1 MRMEWMR
8 SAIALIAM
16 LTLAACAGDGSS
28 PAATPTSTPVPT
40 TTATVPPSA
49 TPTITPSATA
59 TVIPSATLTVA
70 PSPSFTVTAAPTDTA
85 TPSPSSTGTATPTP
99 EPSATP
105 SASASSQYLAP
116 GPDGVGVMTMTFTD
130 SSRPTMANG
139 TYAGSASRRLVTEIW
154 YPIDASLG
162 VAGKDVRNAPFIA
175 DGQRH
180 PLILWSHGFLDFR
193 TGETYLAH
201 QLATYGYIVAA
212 PDFPLTNM
220 NAPGG
225 ANVDDVVNQPGD
237 VSFLIDQ
244 LLALDA
250 DAGSNFS
257 GTIDSDR
264 IAVAG
269 LSLGGLTTTLTAFH
283 PTLRDPRVRAAV
295 SLAGPGCFLGASF
308 YQNATVPL
316 LMINGSIDA
325 IVPYQQNAVFGYG
338 EAHAPKYLVT
348 LAAGSHTGFSGAAT
362 ILFEN
367 LNNPDDVGC
376 SALVG
381 TLGDSGTTLLDLLGG
396 ADAGIIAGD
405 CPAACSDPTPRPR
418 AMRPS
423 RQHDLTI
430 LSVLPFLQAELR
442 GDTAA
447 RDFLESTLAAENQDA
462 TVQFER

>member
-1 MRMEWMR
+1 MAMGWTR
-8 SAIALIAM
+8 SAIALAAM
-16 LTLAACAGDGSS
+16 LTLAGCAGDGSS

-40 TTATVPPSA
+40 ATVTVPPSA
-49 TPTITPSATA
+49 TPVVVPSATA
-59 TVIPSATLTVA
+59 TVLPSATATIAPVA
-70 PSPSFTVTAAPTDTA
+70 TFTATAAPTETA
-85 TPSPSSTGTATPTP
+85 TPSPSSTGTATP

-105 SASASSQYLAP
+105 SVSASSQYLAP
-116 GPDGVGVMTMTFTD
+116 GSDGVGVMTMTFTD

-139 TYAGSASRRLVTEIW
+139 TYAGSATRRLVTEIW

-162 VAGKDVRNAPFIA
+162 VAGKDVRNAPFVA

-180 PLILWSHGFLDFR
+180 PLILWSHGFFDLR
-193 TGETYLAH
+193 TGEAYLAH
-201 QLATYGYIVAA
+201 QLASYGYIVAA

-250 DAGSNFS
+250 AAGNNFS
-257 GTIDSDR
+257 GAVDADR
-264 IAVAG
+264 IGVGG

-308 YQNATVPL
+308 YQNADVPL
-316 LMINGSIDA
+316 LMVNGTIDA
-325 IVPYQQNAVFGYG
+325 FVPYQQNAVFGYG

-348 LAAGSHTGFSGAAT
+348 LAAGSHTGFTGAAT

-367 LNNPDDVGC
+367 LDNPDDVGC
-376 SALVG
+376 TSVSG
-381 TLGDSGTTLLDLLGG
+381 SLGDAGGGFLDLLGG

-405 CPAACSDPTPRPR
+405 CPAACADPTPRPR

-423 RQHDLTI
+423 RQHDLAI

-442 GDTAA
+442 GDVAA
-447 RDFLESTLAAENQDA
+447 RDFVESTLATENQDV